1 MLTRWIRS
9 ITAPRPILSA
19 LGGAALAV
27 GIVLAT
33 EARAS
38 ALTLPF
44 SFSNTTFTTTS
55 GSGTLSGQFSLNCGA
70 QTDATQCVTEPFG
83 SNLDGNTGTFRPLT
97 ISSISPVTYTLTSPA
112 ETVVFQ
118 TGVYGFNT
126 QANSYF
132 LSFSFDGPGGGGDR
146 NILIWLTGTL
156 PTEGGGTI
164 PVTASVTNN
173 NMTFNSEICTNVLPP
188 SAANACPPG
197 KRETITGFQGQV
209 INLVPSPFSITL
221 LIPAAALVKLRRR
234 YQPKG

>member
-9 ITAPRPILSA
+9 ITAPQPILSA
-19 LGGAALAV
+19 LGGAALAA

-33 EARAS
+33 ESRAS

-44 SFSNTTFTTTS
+44 SFSGTTFTTSS
-55 GSGTLSGQFSLNCGA
+55 GSGTLSGQFSLNCGT
-70 QTDATQCVTEPFG
+70 QTATQCVTQPFG
-83 SNLDGNTGTFRPLT
+83 SVLDDNTGTFRPLT
-97 ISSISPVTYTLTSPA
+97 LSTISPVTYTLTSPA

-132 LSFSFDGPGGGGDR
+132 LSFSFAGTGGGNDR

-173 NMTFNSEICTNVLPP
+173 NTTFNSEICTNVLPP
-188 SAANACPPG
+188 NAANTCPPG

-221 LIPAAALVKLRRR
+221 LIPAAALLRLRRR
-234 YQPKG
+234 YQPED